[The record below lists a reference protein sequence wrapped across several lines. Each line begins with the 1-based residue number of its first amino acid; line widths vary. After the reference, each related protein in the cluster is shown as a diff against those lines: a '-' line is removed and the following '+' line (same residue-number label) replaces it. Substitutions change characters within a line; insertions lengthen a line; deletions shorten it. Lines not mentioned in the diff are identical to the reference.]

1 MLGRVAMGVWYHTI
15 GQQEAWA
22 AAAAG
27 ALATEVRHA
36 LARRERP
43 LIAVAGGRTPA
54 AILSAFI
61 RMDLPWSRLVFTPT
75 DDRKLPDEHP
85 ARNSLRL
92 RSWLA
97 PVLAEGAEFR
107 PIETVPSAFAP
118 DVVLLGFGADGHVAS
133 LFPSGEGM
141 ASARMERLDAIAHVT
156 PDLPPPESPMPRIT
170 FTNWALLNPKRI
182 ILAGA
187 GPEKIEALE
196 RASRLEPDASPLAG
210 LLAQEVT
217 PVTAFVCSQRAR
229 PYWPRIAEDRAA

>member
-1 MLGRVAMGVWYHTI
+1 MGVWYHTI
-15 GQQEAWA
+15 GQEAAWA
-22 AAAAG
+22 AAAAE
-27 ALATEVRHA
+27 ALATEIRHA

-61 RMDLPWSRLVFTPT
+61 RMELPWSRLVFTPT
-75 DDRKLPDEHP
+75 DDRKLPDGHP

-107 PIETVPSAFAP
+107 PLEAVCPVAAP

-133 LFPSGEGM
+133 IFRSGEGM
-141 ASARMERLDAIAHVT
+141 ETARKDRSDVIAYVT
-156 PDLPPPESPMPRIT
+156 PDLPSPESPLARIT

-187 GPEKIEALE
+187 GPDKIEALD
-196 RASRLEPDASPLAG
+196 RASLADPGESPLAG
-210 LLAQEVT
+210 LLAQQIT
-217 PVTAFVCSQRAR
+217 PVSAFVCSQTAR
-229 PYWPRIAEDRAA
+229 PYWPRAADVRAA